1 MLVPKQEIYEAL
13 QGVTDNV
20 YQNRP
25 ETLSKFPC
33 LTFSMVDNVVTMSMG
48 KEIGRQDIE
57 FSVDVFTQGADAS
70 LEATS
75 LLQEVENTLRALGYR
90 LVYSADVPD
99 PDDNV
104 IHISTRFNLVG

>member
-13 QGVTDNV
+13 KEVTDNV

-25 ETLSKFPC
+25 ETISAFPC
-33 LTFSMVDNVVTMSMG
+33 LTFFMVDNAVSMSLG
-48 KEIGRQDIE
+48 KSIGRQDIE
-57 FSVDVFTQGADAS
+57 FTVDIYTQGSGAS

-75 LLQEVENTLRALGYR
+75 LLQEVEETLRNDGYQ